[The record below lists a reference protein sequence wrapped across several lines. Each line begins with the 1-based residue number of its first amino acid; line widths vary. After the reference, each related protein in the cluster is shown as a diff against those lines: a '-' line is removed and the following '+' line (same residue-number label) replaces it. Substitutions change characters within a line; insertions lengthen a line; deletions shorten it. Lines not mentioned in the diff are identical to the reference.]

1 MKPCYFLCEMPSSE
15 LHQRKEI
22 AVRTTIDLD
31 FFIISKTGA
40 NRQMYNSN
48 MATTIEEAQQYRQQA
63 EDNARNGQFLLA
75 SLFVSRAIKA
85 YTKLNDSKALQELK
99 HLSIEYRKKAD
110 KEYKHVSFSEQVPRE
125 EVERIIQVFS
135 RYKYVGRN
143 LMNIGSARMFL
154 QDFKKIE
161 QFANDNQPLSMVLGN
176 HSVTDQNG
184 HLISDED
191 FGNYWIAS
199 QYGIWQDYSTQMLYV
214 ILNKMKTEGKL
225 SSGALLNYF
234 KKGRHYTPDEC
245 RKLTVVFEALERN
258 DFVSALYVLV
268 PTFEAVFMRM
278 SGELGIDT
286 VALGRGKPT
295 TSQRTLSTELLL
307 SDGFIKVW
315 GIDLCRQIDFVLF
328 SPYGFRLRHEI
339 AHGSIRAERC
349 NLYTFAAV
357 FYFYLR
363 LMATVKVTPNK
374 IT

>member
-1 MKPCYFLCEMPSSE
+1 MKPCYLLCEMPSLE

-40 NRQMYNSN
+40 NKQMYNSS
-48 MATTIEEAQQYRQQA
+48 MTIEEARQYRQQA
-63 EDNARNGQFLLA
+63 EDNAQNGQFLLA
-75 SLFVSRAIKA
+75 SIFVSQAIKA
-85 YTKLNDSKALQELK
+85 YTKLNDGKTLQELK

-110 KEYKHVSFSEQVPRE
+110 KEYKHISFSEQISRE
-125 EVERIIQVFS
+125 EVEKTIQAFS
-135 RYKYVGRN
+135 RYKYVGKN
-143 LMNIGSARMFL
+143 LMNIGLARMFL

-161 QFANDNQPLSMVLGN
+161 QFANDNTPVTAILGN

-184 HLISDED
+184 HLISDDD

-225 SSGALLNYF
+225 SPKALSNYF
-234 KKGRHYTPDEC
+234 QKGRHYTPDER
-245 RKLTVVFEALERN
+245 RKLAAVFNAFERD

-307 SDGFIKVW
+307 SDSFIKVW

-339 AHGSIRAERC
+339 AHGTIRAARC

-363 LMATVKVTPNK
+363 LMATVTVTRNK
-374 IT
+374 IA